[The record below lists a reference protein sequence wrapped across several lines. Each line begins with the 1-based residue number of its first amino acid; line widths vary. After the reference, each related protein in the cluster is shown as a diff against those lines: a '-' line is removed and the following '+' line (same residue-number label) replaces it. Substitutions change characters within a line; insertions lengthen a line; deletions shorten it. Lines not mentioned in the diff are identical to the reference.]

1 MNIEML
7 KKFKAGTFSWFCRL
21 SLNFHT
27 VAQASELMKSNL
39 VYSKNIF
46 SQTRCRDFLSFNYD
60 NTPNLHELLLDN
72 KLANKDMPGTN
83 QSN

>member
-1 MNIEML
+1 L
-7 KKFKAGTFSWFCRL
+7 VDFASYHLTFLRC
-21 SLNFHT
+21 
-27 VAQASELMKSNL
+27 AQASELMKSNL
-39 VYSKNIF
+39 AYSKNIF

>member
-1 MNIEML
+1 
-7 KKFKAGTFSWFCRL
+7 
-21 SLNFHT
+21 
-27 VAQASELMKSNL
+27 MKSNL